1 MCLKYTLFF
10 ITYYDEKRTN
20 TLRSATVVCLCRVC
34 LCRVGESQ
42 LDGQGHFHQYAQ
54 VDVIQRFYWVE
65 GVC

>member
-1 MCLKYTLFF
+1 MCLKNTLFF

-20 TLRSATVVCLCRVC
+20 TLRSATVVCVC
-34 LCRVGESQ
+34 VVWESQ